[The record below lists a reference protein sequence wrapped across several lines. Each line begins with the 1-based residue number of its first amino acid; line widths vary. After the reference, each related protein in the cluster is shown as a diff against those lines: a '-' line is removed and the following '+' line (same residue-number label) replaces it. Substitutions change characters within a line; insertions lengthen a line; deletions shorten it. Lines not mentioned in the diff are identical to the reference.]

1 MAAGG
6 GDKIMKSSQQ
16 TQSSPNRGKS
26 RNSADD
32 SIATFMAQW
41 RAEKPGLDVSPL
53 GVLGRIQRLSIY
65 FRDRAEQWLKPM
77 ELTWESF
84 SILAAL
90 RRSGKPYE
98 LRPTDM
104 YREALL
110 SSGAITNRIDG
121 VERKGWVER
130 RPDTAD
136 RRVTIVRLTPAGKAV
151 IDKALEMHF
160 REMAKLME
168 RLPRADREELGTLLG
183 KLLTTFESERA
194 ETEAED

>member
-1 MAAGG
+1 
-6 GDKIMKSSQQ
+6 MKSNQ
-16 TQSSPNRGKS
+16 TRLASARGKS
-26 RNSADD
+26 RSGADD

-65 FRDRAEQWLKPM
+65 LRDRAEEWLKPM
-77 ELTWESF
+77 DLTWESF

-130 RPDTAD
+130 RPDTVD
-136 RRVTIVRLTPAGKAV
+136 RRVTIVRLTPAGKVV
-151 IDKALEMHF
+151 IDKALDMHF
-160 REMAKLME
+160 RELSKLLGGMT
-168 RLPRADREELGTLLG
+168 RADRDELGTLLG
-183 KLLTTFESERA
+183 KLLATFENDRA
-194 ETEAED
+194 EAEARD

>member
-1 MAAGG
+1 
-6 GDKIMKSSQQ
+6 MKS
-16 TQSSPNRGKS
+16 TQETYSSPSRAKS
-26 RNSADD
+26 RGVGRNGTDD

-65 FRDRAEQWLKPM
+65 FRDRAEEWLKPM
-77 ELTWESF
+77 DLTWESF

-130 RPDTAD
+130 RHDTVD

-151 IDKALEMHF
+151 IDKALDIHF
-160 REMAKLME
+160 RELSKLVGGMT
-168 RLPRADREELGTLLG
+168 RSDRDELGTLLG
-183 KLLTTFESERA
+183 KLLATFENERA
-194 ETEAED
+194 ETEAGD

>member
-1 MAAGG
+1 
-6 GDKIMKSSQQ
+6 MKSTQDA
-16 TQSSPNRGKS
+16 QSSASRAKS
-26 RNSADD
+26 RGAARNGADD

-65 FRDRAEQWLKPM
+65 FRDRAEEWLKPM
-77 ELTWESF
+77 DLTWESF

-130 RPDTAD
+130 RNDTAD

-151 IDKALEMHF
+151 IDKALDIHF
-160 REMAKLME
+160 RELSKLLGGMT
-168 RLPRADREELGTLLG
+168 RGDRDELGTLLG
-183 KLLTTFESERA
+183 KLLATFENERA
-194 ETEAED
+194 ETDAGD

>member
-1 MAAGG
+1 
-6 GDKIMKSSQQ
+6 MKSAQQ
-16 TQSSPNRGKS
+16 TQSSPSRSKS
-26 RNSADD
+26 RNGADD

-65 FRDRAEQWLKPM
+65 FRDRAEEWLKPM
-77 ELTWESF
+77 DLTWESF

-130 RPDTAD
+130 RPDTVD
-136 RRVTIVRLTPAGKAV
+136 RRVTIVRLTPAGKTV
-151 IDKALEMHF
+151 IDKALDIHF
-160 REMAKLME
+160 RELSKLLGGMT
-168 RLPRADREELGTLLG
+168 RGDRDDLGTLLG
-183 KLLTTFESERA
+183 KLLATFESEPA
-194 ETEAED
+194 ESDDSD

>member
-1 MAAGG
+1 
-6 GDKIMKSSQQ
+6 MKSAQQ
-16 TQSSPNRGKS
+16 TQPSPSRSKS
-26 RNSADD
+26 RNGVDD

-65 FRDRAEQWLKPM
+65 FRDRAEEWLKPM
-77 ELTWESF
+77 DLTWESF

-130 RPDTAD
+130 RPDTVD
-136 RRVTIVRLTPAGKAV
+136 RRVTIVRLTPAGKTV
-151 IDKALEMHF
+151 IDKALDMHF
-160 REMAKLME
+160 RELAKLLGGMT
-168 RLPRADREELGTLLG
+168 RGDRDDLGTLLG
-183 KLLTTFESERA
+183 KLLATFESEPA
-194 ETEAED
+194 ETGPSD

>member
-1 MAAGG
+1 V
-6 GDKIMKSSQQ
+6 KSTQEA
-16 TQSSPNRGKS
+16 QSSGGRAKS
-26 RNSADD
+26 RSARRNGADD

-65 FRDRAEQWLKPM
+65 FRDRAEEWLKPM
-77 ELTWESF
+77 DLTWESF

-130 RPDTAD
+130 RPDTVD
-136 RRVTIVRLTPAGKAV
+136 RRVTIVRLTAAGKTV
-151 IDKALEMHF
+151 IDKALDMHF
-160 REMAKLME
+160 RELSKLLGGMT
-168 RLPRADREELGTLLG
+168 RGDRDDLGTLLG
-183 KLLTTFESERA
+183 KLLATFESEPA
-194 ETEAED
+194 GNEAGD

>member
-1 MAAGG
+1 V
-6 GDKIMKSSQQ
+6 KSTQD
-16 TQSSPNRGKS
+16 TQSSPSRTKS
-26 RNSADD
+26 RNAGRNGADD

-41 RAEKPGLDVSPL
+41 RAEKTGLDVSPL

-65 FRDRAEQWLKPM
+65 FRDRAEVWLKPM

-130 RPDTAD
+130 RPDTVD

-151 IDKALEMHF
+151 IDKALDIHF
-160 REMAKLME
+160 RELAKL
-168 RLPRADREELGTLLG
+168 LGGLTRADRDDLGGLLG
-183 KLLTTFESERA
+183 KLLATFESERA
-194 ETEAED
+194 ENEAGD

>member
-1 MAAGG
+1 
-6 GDKIMKSSQQ
+6 MKSTQDA
-16 TQSSPNRGKS
+16 QSSPSRAKS
-26 RNSADD
+26 RSAGRNGVDD

-65 FRDRAEQWLKPM
+65 FRDRAEEWLKPM
-77 ELTWESF
+77 DLTWESF

-130 RPDTAD
+130 RHDTVD

-151 IDKALEMHF
+151 IDKALDIHF
-160 REMAKLME
+160 RELSKLVGGVT
-168 RLPRADREELGTLLG
+168 RADRDELGTLLG
-183 KLLTTFESERA
+183 KLLATFENARPESEA
-194 ETEAED
+194 GD